1 MHDVVALAC
10 ELVRIDSVNPAL
22 VAGGAGEAAAAAFVV
37 DWAGRAGIEA
47 TVHEAT
53 PGRPSVVVRAR
64 GGGGGGPLLL
74 CGHLDTVGYEGVRD
88 PLLPRIA
95 GDRLF
100 GRGAYDMKA
109 GLAAALGACRDAAA
123 LGLAGDV
130 VVAAVADEEHSS
142 LGVQEVMRELAA
154 DAAMCREAT

>member
-10 ELVRIDSVNPAL
+10 ELVGVDSVNPAP
-22 VAGGAGEAAAAAFVV
+22 AARGAGEAAAAPGRGGRGRGGAGEAAAAAFVV
-37 DWAGRAGIEA
+37 DWARRAGIEA
-47 TVHEAT
+47 TLHEAT

-64 GGGGGGPLLL
+64 GSGGGRTLLL

-100 GRGAYDMKA
+100 GRGAYDM
-109 GLAAALGACRDAAA
+109 
-123 LGLAGDV
+123 
-130 VVAAVADEEHSS
+130 
-142 LGVQEVMRELAA
+142 
-154 DAAMCREAT
+154 